1 TEGFFYLAIVLE
13 WLFRPQQVAL
23 CYAFVGS
30 FFHIRGSI
38 RPQYSKA
45 LVKNRRSYILLLYN
59 MFS

>member
-1 TEGFFYLAIVLE
+1 MPLGMQYYYTEGFFYLAIVLE

-38 RPQYSKA
+38 RPQYSN
-45 LVKNRRSYILLLYN
+45 VDRQP
-59 MFS
+59 